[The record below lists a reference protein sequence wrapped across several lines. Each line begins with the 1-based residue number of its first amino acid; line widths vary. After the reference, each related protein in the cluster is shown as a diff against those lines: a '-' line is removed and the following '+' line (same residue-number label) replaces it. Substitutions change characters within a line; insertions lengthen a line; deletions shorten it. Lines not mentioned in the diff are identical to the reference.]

1 MRCVFT
7 RQSVG
12 ISGRP
17 LATTHAQRAYRV
29 LVLVGSKPMRACSPP
44 LVPEPATCAALG
56 QKRMR
61 AEPCS
66 CRQNAIVAI
75 RNARCRPRF
84 CHSVPLVQ
92 DPATKPVPHVQQLLG
107 LDSVRP
113 WSNLVCTDGVS
124 SHVRVHIGASASA
137 CCSHVCIRISA
148 VSLQGELEGKVEKTH
163 GLERL
168 LLPGASHHDAPRQNR

>member
-56 QKRMR
+56 NNIYTGQKRVR

-107 LDSVRP
+107 LNSVRP

-137 CCSHVCIRISA
+137 CRVCVLQPCLYPYLCSISA
-148 VSLQGELEGKVEKTH
+148 GRVGREG
-163 GLERL
+163 
-168 LLPGASHHDAPRQNR
+168 